1 MATTKAK
8 STKKSSAKKTSSK
21 TVQAEKEL
29 REVAEAAKVEAKKI
43 EEATKA
49 EAKKVEAVVKNDE
62 AALKGFFARKYDA
75 SENILTIFKTPKIV
89 GAILGEMVGVA
100 LLTMVCLTLGLY
112 NPLYFIFGI
121 LAITISVFALSGANL
136 NPAITVGMMA
146 TRRIS
151 PIRGTL
157 YIIAQVLGAWLGF
170 LLIDAFRRAGGE
182 SAAALPEVAAVDGS
196 MFWPVT
202 MVEMIC
208 ALIMGFFFARAL
220 AYKRSAF
227 TFGAVVAGGVFIA
240 MLIAVLVT
248 GNFLLLQDAF
258 VLNPAISI
266 MFQILPSEAAD
277 FGTLLGEMAA
287 ALATY
292 VIFPMVGAVIGF
304 YIADFA
310 SKLSG
315 QKLAEE

>member
-21 TVQAEKEL
+21 TTQNKEL
-29 REVAEAAKVEAKKI
+29 QKVVETVKVD
-43 EEATKA
+43 
-49 EAKKVEAVVKNDE
+49 AKKVEEIVKNDE
-62 AALKGFFARKYDA
+62 ASLKGFFARKYDA

-89 GAILGEMVGVA
+89 GAILGEMFGVA
-100 LLTMVCLTLGLY
+100 LLTMVFLTLGVY
-112 NPLYFIFGI
+112 NPLYLIFGV
-121 LAITISVFALSGANL
+121 LAITIAVFALSGAHL

-146 TRRIS
+146 SRRVS

-157 YIIAQVLGAWLGF
+157 YIIAQVLGAWIGF
-170 LLIDAFRRAGGE
+170 LIIDAFRRAGGE
-182 SAAALPEVAAVDGS
+182 SASALPEVTAAEDT
-196 MFWPVT
+196 MFWAIT
-202 MVEMIC
+202 MVEMLG
-208 ALIMGFFFARAL
+208 ALVMGFFFARAL

-227 TFGAVVAGGVFIA
+227 TFSAVVAGGVFVA
-240 MLIAVLVT
+240 MLIAVIVT
-248 GNFLLLQDAF
+248 GNFLLLQNAF

-277 FGTLLGEMAA
+277 FGTLLGEMGA

-292 VIFPMVGAVIGF
+292 VIFPMIGATIGF
-304 YIADFA
+304 YLADFA

-315 QKLAEE
+315 QKLEGQN